1 MQVHKMVVAQVRR
14 FVAQVL
20 KFLFRMFVAAELQSN
35 RVPVKI
41 LVIDLPVR
49 ILVFGFGVTVTVKVS
64 VNSSQLSLRWDFG
77 SGLLNLSLVS

>member
-1 MQVHKMVVAQVRR
+1 MQVHEMVVAQVR
-14 FVAQVL
+14 
-20 KFLFRMFVAAELQSN
+20 KFLFRMFVATVTELQSN

-41 LVIDLPVR
+41 LVFDLPVR
-49 ILVFGFGVTVTVKVS
+49 ILVFGLGVTVTVKVS